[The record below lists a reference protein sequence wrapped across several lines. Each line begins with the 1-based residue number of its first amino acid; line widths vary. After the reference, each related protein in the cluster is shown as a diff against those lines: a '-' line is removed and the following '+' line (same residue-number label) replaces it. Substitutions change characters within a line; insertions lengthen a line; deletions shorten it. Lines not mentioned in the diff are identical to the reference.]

1 MTQDTEATLMRN
13 RRLLAEDRFGRM
25 DTPTPEGVARS
36 QRLATETTLTPQTI
50 GKVLGTEV
58 AQTDEEVSPVGVKVE
73 RYIEV
78 GDRPNNDSGVKE
90 NAGSSPLGMTDVKS
104 GFDVI
109 IPGTPH
115 TDPDGDMM
123 D

>member
-1 MTQDTEATLMRN
+1 MKRDTEATLMRN
-13 RRLLAEDRFGRM
+13 RQLLAEDRFGKM
-25 DTPTPEGVARS
+25 GTPTPEAIARS
-36 QRLATETTLTPQTI
+36 QKLATESTLTPQL
-50 GKVLGTEV
+50 LGRALGIEV
-58 AQTDEEVSPVGVKVE
+58 AKTDEEVNPQGVIVE

-78 GDRPNNDSGVKE
+78 GDRPNNDSVVTE
-90 NAGSSPLGMTDVKS
+90 NAGSTPLGLTDVKS

-123 D
+123 S